1 MLDFRLPHLL
11 PVDHRGG
18 ELLPAMSP
26 IGWQSLQ
33 FVPEARSPADL
44 SDRATRIVQAHGS
57 LVAFNVAVART
68 EISRLPEFSNAL
80 RPRQGSDRAE
90 GRQQGGNADRPASHR
105 PRETGSAASAVLRNA
120 TGAAREPLHD
130 EPIGSDPWLGV
141 HTGFTRAR
149 QQQV

>member
-26 IGWQSLQ
+26 IGGQSLQ

-44 SDRATRIVQAHGS
+44 SDRATRIVQEHGS

-68 EISRLPEFSNAL
+68 EISRLPEFSNAFDRGKAVTEL
-80 RPRQGSDRAE
+80 RV
-90 GRQQGGNADRPASHR
+90 GNKAATQIGPHR
-105 PRETGSAASAVLRNA
+105 PRETGSAPRGAPKRNRRC
-120 TGAAREPLHD
+120 AR
-130 EPIGSDPWLGV
+130 
-141 HTGFTRAR
+141 GFA
-149 QQQV
+149 